1 MSVRIAKIVHRDKPC
16 LKLDFAYDVTKIAL
30 VKQIEG
36 YTWSKTLGSW
46 LIPDAQQPIGQ
57 PKLLFQGDESLFDG
71 KPAPQY
77 ETLMPASP
85 QINPQMGKAGV
96 SIEVINRKILIKMPK
111 NDTYQF
117 YH

>member
-1 MSVRIAKIVHRDKPC
+1 MSVRIAKNVHRDKPC

-46 LIPDAQQPIGQ
+46 LIPDAQHPSDSQNCFFRAMNRC
-57 PKLLFQGDESLFDG
+57 LMVS
-71 KPAPQY
+71 PAPQY